1 MSTGSPKR
9 LLPFILAS
17 AVALAACSDG
27 TGSDVTF
34 STVAPATTA
43 TDPAPSTSSSDTPET
58 SAPTTTS
65 STVAETSTTTAAAL
79 PELTGLTYTPLT
91 DATFPVV
98 ITARPGDADPLVA
111 LKDGQVA
118 RVVGGE
124 LEVIL
129 DISGQVANEG
139 ERGLLGMALHPDD
152 PGRLFLHYSNNA
164 GDTIVSEF
172 TLDGAIDPG
181 SERVLFTADQPAGN
195 HNGGWIQFGPD
206 GGLYLGL
213 GDGGGA
219 NDQFDTGQADG
230 PLASLI
236 RIDVDS
242 AEAEKYA
249 KGLRNPWRFWI
260 DGDTVY
266 IADVGQNA
274 FEEVSVTALEPGL
287 NYGWPIMEGT
297 HCFSPREGC
306 DTSGLVIPVVEV
318 EHGDAGTCSITGGVV
333 YRGSAIPELAGHYFY
348 SDFCGGYLRSF
359 RSDGGEAT
367 DQTDWTDQVGV
378 PGQIV
383 SFGVDGAGE
392 MYVLTTGQILRVDP
406 VRAP

>member
-9 LLPFILAS
+9 LVPFILAS
-17 AVALAACSDG
+17 ALALAACSEG
-27 TGSDVTF
+27 AGSDVTF
-34 STVAPATTA
+34 STVAPASTT
-43 TDPAPSTSSSDTPET
+43 TVPPSPSSSET
-58 SAPTTTS
+58 SAPTTTP
-65 STVAETSTTTAAAL
+65 STVAETATTATTATL
-79 PELTGLTYTPLT
+79 PELAGLTYTPVT

-98 ITARPGDADPLVA
+98 ITARPGDAEPLVA

-118 RVVGGE
+118 RLVGGE
-124 LEVIL
+124 LEEIL
-129 DISGQVANEG
+129 DISDQVDNEG
-139 ERGLLGMALHPDD
+139 ERGLLGMAPHPNDLQ
-152 PGRLFLHYSNNA
+152 RVFLHYSDNA
-164 GDTIVSEF
+164 GNTVVSEF
-172 TLDGAIDPG
+172 ALDSTIDPA

-195 HNGGWIQFGPD
+195 HNGGWIQFGLD

-219 NDQFDTGQADG
+219 NDQFDTGQQDG
-230 PLASLI
+230 PLAGLI

-242 AEAEKYA
+242 GEVEEFA

-260 DGDTVY
+260 DEASVY

-274 FEEVSVTALEPGL
+274 FEEVSVTPLEPGL

-306 DTSGLVIPVVEV
+306 DTAGLVIPVVEV

-333 YRGSAIPELAGHYFY
+333 YRGSAIPELTGRYFY
-348 SDFCGGYLRSF
+348 SDYCGGYLRSF
-359 RSDGGEAT
+359 RSDGTDAV

-378 PGQIV
+378 PGQVV

-392 MYVLTTGQILRVDP
+392 MYVLTSGEILRVDP
-406 VRAP
+406 VR

>member
-1 MSTGSPKR
+1 M
-9 LLPFILAS
+9 LAA
-17 AVALAACSDG
+17 AVVLAACSDG
-27 TGSDVTF
+27 AGSDGTF
-34 STVAPATTA
+34 STVAVPSPTTVPA
-43 TDPAPSTSSSDTPET
+43 STSSVET
-58 SAPTTTS
+58 AAPTTTPT
-65 STVAETSTTTAAAL
+65 TVNDPATTVTTAAV
-79 PELTGLTYTPLT
+79 PELAGLTYTAVT
-91 DATFPVV
+91 DAEFPVV
-98 ITARPGDADPLVA
+98 ITARPGDAEPLVA
-111 LKDGQVA
+111 LKDGQVGRLVA
-118 RVVGGE
+118 GE
-124 LEVIL
+124 LEEIL
-129 DISGQVANEG
+129 DISDRVANEG

-152 PGRLFLHYSNNA
+152 PSRVFLHYSDNA
-164 GDTIVSEF
+164 GDTTVSEF
-172 TLDGAIDPG
+172 TLDGTIDPG

-219 NDQFDTGQADG
+219 DDQFGTGQQDG
-230 PLASLI
+230 PLAGLI

-260 DGDTVY
+260 DADTVY

-274 FEEVSVTALEPGL
+274 YEEISVTPLEPGL
-287 NYGWPIMEGT
+287 NYGWSIMEGT
-297 HCFSPREGC
+297 RCFSPREGC

-359 RSDGGEAT
+359 RSDGGEAA

-392 MYVLTTGQILRVDP
+392 MYVLTTGEILRVDA

>member
-1 MSTGSPKR
+1 MSPGSSKR
-9 LLPFILAS
+9 LVLFIVAFAL
-17 AVALAACSDG
+17 ALAACSDDA
-27 TGSDVTF
+27 GSDATF
-34 STVAPATTA
+34 STVAVPTT
-43 TDPAPSTSSSDTPET
+43 TTVPVSTSSQET
-58 SAPTTTS
+58 APPTTTPTS
-65 STVAETSTTTAAAL
+65 EGVDETTTSTTAAL
-79 PELTGLTYTPLT
+79 PVLQALTYAPVT
-91 DATFPVV
+91 DARFPVV
-98 ITARPGDADPLVA
+98 ITARPGDVEPLVA

-118 RVVGGE
+118 RLVGGA
-124 LEVIL
+124 LEEIL
-129 DISGQVANEG
+129 DISDRVANQG
-139 ERGLLGMALHPDD
+139 ERGLLGMALHPAD
-152 PGRLFLHYSNNA
+152 PARLFLHYSDSA
-164 GDTIVSEF
+164 GDTTVSEF
-172 TLDGAIDPG
+172 TLDGSIDPG

-219 NDQFDTGQADG
+219 NDQFGTGQQDG
-230 PLASLI
+230 PLAGLI

-242 AEAEKYA
+242 GEAEKYA

-274 FEEVSVTALEPGL
+274 YEEISVTPLEPGL
-287 NYGWPIMEGT
+287 NYGWSIMEGT
-297 HCFSPREGC
+297 NCFSPREGC
-306 DTSGLVIPVVEV
+306 DTDGLVIPVVEV

-333 YRGSAIPELAGHYFY
+333 YRGSAIPELTGHYFY
-348 SDFCGGYLRSF
+348 SDYCGGYLRSF

-367 DQTDWTDQVGV
+367 DETDWTDQVSV

-392 MYVLTTGQILRVDP
+392 MYVLTTGEILRVDA
-406 VRAP
+406 VR

>member
-1 MSTGSPKR
+1 MN
-9 LLPFILAS
+9 
-17 AVALAACSDG
+17 D
-27 TGSDVTF
+27 
-34 STVAPATTA
+34 PATT
-43 TDPAPSTSSSDTPET
+43 
-58 SAPTTTS
+58 
-65 STVAETSTTTAAAL
+65 VTTAAV
-79 PELTGLTYTPLT
+79 PELAGLTYTAVT
-91 DATFPVV
+91 DAEFPVV
-98 ITARPGDADPLVA
+98 ITARPGDAEPLVA
-111 LKDGQVA
+111 LKDGQVGRLVA
-118 RVVGGE
+118 GE
-124 LEVIL
+124 LEEIL
-129 DISGQVANEG
+129 DISDRVANEG

-152 PGRLFLHYSNNA
+152 PSRVFLHYSDNA
-164 GDTIVSEF
+164 GDTTVSEF
-172 TLDGAIDPG
+172 TLDGTIDPG

-219 NDQFDTGQADG
+219 DDQFGTGQQDG
-230 PLASLI
+230 PLAGLI

-260 DGDTVY
+260 DADTVY

-274 FEEVSVTALEPGL
+274 YEEISVTPLEPGL
-287 NYGWPIMEGT
+287 NYGWSIMEGT
-297 HCFSPREGC
+297 RCFSPREGC

-359 RSDGGEAT
+359 RSDGGEAA

-392 MYVLTTGQILRVDP
+392 MYVLTTGEILRVDA